1 MGAQVRQNRSLYG
14 LLVTLI
20 VSSVILVLGADATF
34 SYFMQRDRM
43 LEDMREDSE
52 LSMATLQQNLAGFME
67 SYAVNEY
74 DQLVATEIQ
83 LRNHYAILVT
93 DFNMGRLLSRKAYVS
108 GKIRNLQGQIIDY
121 QPDNPDH
128 ISWLNNAFHSTS
140 AQVLGSAGNHLGEIT
155 IYTSDAEM
163 KQALRRLLIKTLFNN
178 ILILVLLVL
187 LLLLTIRGL
196 LVHPLRGVAR
206 ALTQRDSD
214 GLPTAPIPHI
224 GYREIAV
231 LTDTMNT
238 MIEMITASRQSLREE
253 RNRLANIIQ
262 GTQVGTW
269 EWDVPSGRVI
279 FNERWAEMLGY
290 TLEELHPISINTWK
304 ALMHPNDLKRAEQQ
318 LQRHFSG
325 EISLYEC
332 EMRMR
337 HKDSHWVWILARGR
351 VNRYAEDGAPVCM
364 SGTHLDISERKNTE
378 ERLRQSASVFE
389 HAKEGIMITDENG
402 DILDINDAFT
412 QITGYHKEEVVG
424 RNPRLLK
431 SNRQSPAFYET
442 LWKHLRERGQWIG
455 EIWNRR
461 KDGTLFATIETISA
475 VRSELDALTYVA
487 LFSDITAIKEYQSRL
502 ERIAHYDTLTDLP
515 NRVLLGD
522 RLRQAMAQAVRH
534 NNLLGIIYL
543 DLDGFKTINDTH
555 GHDVG
560 DKLLKLISERMH
572 ASLRDCDTLARIGG
586 DEFVAVLTDLDN
598 PQAGIPI
605 IERLHD
611 ATLAPLHM
619 ESLELR
625 VTASFG
631 VTFYPQRE
639 SVDADQLMRQA
650 DQAMYVAKQ
659 SGKNRYHLFDSE
671 QEQALRG
678 HFEELGHIREAL
690 MWQQLVLHYQ
700 PKVDMRSGQVL
711 GVEAL
716 IRWDHP
722 QRGLLLPGS
731 FLPVIAND
739 ELMIEVGDWVIET
752 AAAQVETWRKQ
763 GLSIP
768 VSVNIDG
775 YQFAQKDFIDKLKDC
790 LQRHPTLQPG
800 DLELEVLETSA
811 LDDITRISELIVV
824 CEHLGIGFSLDDF
837 GTGYSSL
844 TYLKQLPARTLKI
857 DRSFVSDMLEDPEDL
872 AILEGVLGLADA
884 FQRQAIAEG
893 VETVAH
899 GSMLL
904 SLGCRMAQGYG
915 IAKPMPAEAVPQWID
930 EWTPD
935 PAWHARPQVNREDL
949 PVLFSMVELRHWVNH
964 LERHLM
970 GNHDKHPA
978 MDPHECPFGD
988 WLYNRGMDRYG
999 GHPAMERIVA
1009 LHSQTHKL
1017 ARETLSMS
1025 DKGDQHDL
1033 HPGLQEIKAMR
1044 DEILSL
1050 MEKLVTP

>member
-1 MGAQVRQNRSLYG
+1 MSAQTRQNRSLYG
-14 LLVTLI
+14 LLVALI
-20 VSSVILVLGADATF
+20 VTSVVLVLGGDATF
-34 SYFMQRDRM
+34 NYFMQRERM
-43 LEDMREDSE
+43 LEEMREDSA

-74 DQLVATEIQ
+74 EQLVATEIQ
-83 LRNHYAILVT
+83 LRHHFAILVT
-93 DFNMGRLLSRKAYVS
+93 DYNMGRLLSRTAYVS
-108 GKIRNLQGQIIDY
+108 GKIRDPQGQIIDY
-121 QPDNPDH
+121 QADNPEH
-128 ISWLNNAFHSTS
+128 HQWLKTAFHTTS
-140 AQVLGSAGNHLGEIT
+140 AMVLGSAGNHLGEIA

-163 KQALRRLLIKTLFNN
+163 KQALRQLLIRTLFNN
-178 ILILVLLVL
+178 VLILALLVL
-187 LLLLTIRGL
+187 LLLLTIRRL
-196 LVHPLRGVAR
+196 LVHPLRDVAR
-206 ALTQRDSD
+206 VLKKRDSD

-238 MIEMITASRQSLREE
+238 MIELITASRQSLREE

-269 EWDVPSGRVI
+269 EWEVPTGRVI
-279 FNERWAEMLGY
+279 LNDRWAEMLGY
-290 TLEELHPISINTWK
+290 SLDELHPLSIKTWENLCHPKDLQRAK
-304 ALMHPNDLKRAEQQ
+304 AQ
-318 LQRHFSG
+318 LERHFSG
-325 EISLYEC
+325 ETPMYEC
-332 EMRMR
+332 EIRMH
-337 HKDSHWVWILARGR
+337 HKDGHWVWLLDRGR
-351 VNRYAEDGAPVCM
+351 VNRYASDGAPECI
-364 SGTHLDISERKNTE
+364 SGTHLDISDRKYTE

-389 HAKEGIMITDENG
+389 HAKEGIMITDSEG
-402 DILDINDAFT
+402 DVLDINEAFT
-412 QITGYHKEEVVG
+412 QITGYHKEEVIG

-442 LWKHLRERGQWIG
+442 MWKHLRERGQWIG

-475 VRSELDALTYVA
+475 VRSEIGTLTYVA

-502 ERIAHYDTLTDLP
+502 ERIAHYDPLTDLP

-534 NNLLGIIYL
+534 DTLLGIIYL

-560 DKLLKLISERMH
+560 DRLLKLISERMH
-572 ASLRDCDTLARIGG
+572 ASLRECDTLARIGG
-586 DEFVAVLTDLDN
+586 DEFVAVLMDLES
-598 PQAGIPI
+598 PQSGIPI

-611 ATLAPLHM
+611 ATLAPLHL
-619 ESLELR
+619 EGLELR

-659 SGKNRYHLFDSE
+659 AGKNRYHLFDSE
-671 QEQALRG
+671 QDQAVRG
-678 HFEELGHIREAL
+678 HFEELEQIRDAL

-700 PKVDMRSGQVL
+700 PKVDMRSGQVM

-731 FLPVIAND
+731 FLPAITND
-739 ELMIEVGDWVIET
+739 KLMIEVGDWVIET
-752 AAAQVETWRKQ
+752 AAAQVEAWRSQ

-775 YQFAQKDFIDKLKDC
+775 YQFAQADFIDKLKDC
-790 LQRHPTLQPG
+790 LQRHPSLQPG

-811 LDDITRISELIVV
+811 LDDIARISELIGV
-824 CEHLGIGFSLDDF
+824 CEQLGIGFSLDDF

-915 IAKPMPAEAVPQWID
+915 IAKPMPAESVPQWI
-930 EWTPD
+930 ENWRPD
-935 PAWHARPQVNREDL
+935 PAWHARPRVNREDL
-949 PVLFSMVELRHWVNH
+949 PVLFSMVEHRHWINH
-964 LERHLM
+964 LERYLNSDH
-970 GNHDKHPA
+970 HEHPPL
-978 MDPHECPFGD
+978 DPHDCPFGN
-988 WLYNRGMDRYG
+988 WLYKRGVEHYG
-999 GHPAMERIVA
+999 GHPGMERIIA
-1009 LHSQTHKL
+1009 LHTQTHTL
-1017 ARETLSMS
+1017 AAEAMAQKQLSE
-1025 DKGDQHDL
+1025 DGDWSSRLD
-1033 HPGLQEIKAMR
+1033 EIKSIR

-1050 MEKLVTP
+1050 MEKLVSP